1 MRTLT
6 MAVLCFVAAV
16 PVSSQTVSPA
26 SADEDAVREVV
37 GKYVDA
43 REKRDP
49 KLLEA
54 LFTTDADQLTTAGEW
69 RKGRDNV
76 VKGGLASSQANPGSR
91 QIAIE
96 VVRFVAPGVAIADGR
111 YEISGAA
118 GAPPR
123 RMRTTF
129 VAVRDAGGTWRI
141 AAIRNMA
148 PTDPAR

>member
-1 MRTLT
+1 MRF
-6 MAVLCFVAAV
+6 AVAVALCFVTSVAVMAQSAARG
-16 PVSSQTVSPA
+16 A
-26 SADEDAVREVV
+26 GDEAAIREVV
-37 GKYVDA
+37 RKYVDA

-54 LFTTDADQLTTAGEW
+54 LFTEDADQLTTAGEW

-76 VKGGLASSQANPGSR
+76 VRGGIASSQANPGSR

-96 VVRFVAPGVAIADGR
+96 TVRFVAPGVALADGR
-111 YEISGAA
+111 YEISGAQ
-118 GAPPR
+118 GAAPR
-123 RMRTTF
+123 PMWTTF
-129 VAVRDAGGTWRI
+129 VLTRGGPGEWRV